1 MNNTYRILTYSN
13 NLYIVQTRFT
23 LIPFISFWINED
35 EQFDN
40 IASAKEYVANLKV
53 LATKPK
59 LVDVTYID

>member
-1 MNNTYRILTYSN
+1 MNSNYRILTYSN
-13 NLYIVQTRFT
+13 NLYVVQTKCS
-23 LIPFISFWINED
+23 FIFFSFWMNED

-40 IASAKEYVANLKV
+40 LASAKEYVANLKV

>member
-1 MNNTYRILTYSN
+1 M
-13 NLYIVQTRFT
+13 
-23 LIPFISFWINED
+23 NED

-40 IASAKEYVANLKV
+40 LASAKEYVANLKV